1 MSDGVYR
8 AATGALI
15 QQYRMDILANNLA
28 NVHTA
33 GFKEERTHFKL
44 INADPVDPLDTDA
57 VARSSLEP
65 VLLGYPS
72 MDYYVNFSQGPLQQ
86 TGNPLDMA
94 IEGDG
99 FFNIQ
104 TPDGVQYTR
113 KGNFQISEDGALVT
127 ADGYPVLGQNSSIQL
142 DSGNVTIDS
151 EGRLYQ
157 DGSSVDQLRIT
168 RFADMRQLQK
178 VGESRFRS
186 MDGETSAI
194 PSENASIA
202 QGSVEM
208 GNVNAVRGMVEMIEA
223 LRIFEAYQK
232 VLKTIDEVNSQ
243 AVNDVGATI

>member
-28 NVHTA
+28 NVQTA

-57 VARSSLEP
+57 VARASLEP

-86 TGNPLDMA
+86 TGNPLDVA

-104 TPDGVQYTR
+104 TPSGVEYTR
-113 KGNFQISEDGALVT
+113 KGNFTISEDGYLVT
-127 ADGYPVLGQNSSIQL
+127 ANGYHVLGRNSSIQL
-142 DSGNVTIDS
+142 ENGSVTIDKD
-151 EGRLYQ
+151 GRLYM
-157 DGSSVDQLRIT
+157 DGSSIDQLRIS
-168 RFADMRQLQK
+168 RFANMRQLQK

-186 MDGETSAI
+186 LNGEASAI
-194 PSENASIA
+194 PSETFSIE

-208 GNVNAVRGMVEMIEA
+208 GNVDPVRGMVEMIEA
-223 LRIFEAYQK
+223 LRVFEAYQK
-232 VLKTIDEVNSQ
+232 VLQTLDEVNAQ
-243 AVNDVGATI
+243 AVGDVGSTV